1 MLVQLDSNF
10 NSIFGV
16 RSHRLVAEQGA
27 TSYFNSSDE
36 DDEDDIDILESE
48 YGITKEDF
56 SRISS
61 ELDEEEDLEE
71 LDFED

>member
-1 MLVQLDSNF
+1 MLVQLENNF

-16 RSHRLVAEQGA
+16 RSHTLVAEQGA

-36 DDEDDIDILESE
+36 DDDIDILESE

-56 SRISS
+56 SRISA